1 MKNIIKYLAG
11 AVIAVALTLGL
22 CSLVSQKAHAIMNPV
37 VSTGVSHYIASTG
50 TFVCN
55 GASNVTVTDANIAVG
70 SQVLVTLNTVGGT
83 VGQIPH
89 VTTIT
94 AGVSFTT
101 AGTASDTSTYTYWI
115 LN

>member
-11 AVIAVALTLGL
+11 AIVAIALFLGLASMVSPALKAALTPIY
-22 CSLVSQKAHAIMNPV
+22 SV
-37 VSTGVSHYIASTG
+37 VGNHQIASTG
-50 TFVCN
+50 TFVAN

-70 SQVLVTLNTVGGT
+70 SIVIVTLNTVGGT
-83 VGQIPH
+83 VGATPH
-89 VTTIT
+89 VSTIT
-94 AGVSFTT
+94 GGTSFTE